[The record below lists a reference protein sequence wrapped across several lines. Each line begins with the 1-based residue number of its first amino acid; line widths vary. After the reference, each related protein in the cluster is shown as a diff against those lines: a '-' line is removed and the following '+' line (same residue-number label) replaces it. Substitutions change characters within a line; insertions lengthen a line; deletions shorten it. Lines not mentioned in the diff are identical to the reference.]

1 MPRDDSFSVES
12 LMALSEDDRTK
23 KLSKL
28 NEQEQIA
35 VVYSAAIQKI
45 TEEWCDE
52 AVRVTQRAVDQ
63 GEVITQ
69 KDKPNVIKMFGAA
82 MGYLSLLENATSE
95 LVREELMTQDK
106 GSQELTEN
114 ADLFLSK
121 VKQIRNQLSDASDLM
136 DEWLSRRMIRR
147 ELRLNVDAAGVVTPI
162 SAYESKAVEPAY
174 ITNTEEGQTNE

>member
-1 MPRDDSFSVES
+1 MPIDDSFSVES

-35 VVYSAAIQKI
+35 VVYAAAIQKI
-45 TEEWCDE
+45 TETWCDE
-52 AVRVTQRAVDQ
+52 SIRVTQRAVDT
-63 GEVITQ
+63 GEVVTC
-69 KDKPNVIKMFGAA
+69 KDKPNVIGMFGAA
-82 MGYLSLLENATSE
+82 VGYLALLENATAE

-106 GSQELTEN
+106 GSQELTTN

-121 VKQIRNQLSDASDLM
+121 VKQIRSQLMDTSDHM

-147 ELRLNVDAAGVVTPI
+147 ELRLNVDAAGDVTPI
-162 SAYESKAVEPAY
+162 SAYESKAVEPGY
-174 ITNTEEGQTNE
+174 ITNTEGGQTNE